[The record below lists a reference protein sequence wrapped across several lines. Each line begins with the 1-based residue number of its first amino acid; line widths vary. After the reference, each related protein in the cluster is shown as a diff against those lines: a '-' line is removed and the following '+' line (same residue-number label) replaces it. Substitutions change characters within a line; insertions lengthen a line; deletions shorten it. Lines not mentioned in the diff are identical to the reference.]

1 MSCVVGFHAKAIVR
15 WISDD
20 FRSLLPKIISRM
32 VFIDFGNSES
42 HKFKISIYNDS
53 IVEEWPVLNIDN
65 LEDSDTQSPSYY
77 LWRNVFSAINL
88 LRVLNKLTKW
98 KHART
103 MMLVVFKSAP
113 ILKRSLRV
121 KLVCYYIILN
131 LQIIESVN
139 ILFLLI

>member
-1 MSCVVGFHAKAIVR
+1 MFNK
-15 WISDD
+15 
-20 FRSLLPKIISRM
+20 LLLIRILQVKF
-32 VFIDFGNSES
+32 FIYGNS
-42 HKFKISIYNDS
+42 II
-53 IVEEWPVLNIDN
+53 EEWPVLDINS
-65 LEDSDTQSPSYY
+65 LEDNDSQSLSYY

-121 KLVCYYIILN
+121 KLVCYYIISN
-131 LQIIESVN
+131 LYDE
-139 ILFLLI
+139 